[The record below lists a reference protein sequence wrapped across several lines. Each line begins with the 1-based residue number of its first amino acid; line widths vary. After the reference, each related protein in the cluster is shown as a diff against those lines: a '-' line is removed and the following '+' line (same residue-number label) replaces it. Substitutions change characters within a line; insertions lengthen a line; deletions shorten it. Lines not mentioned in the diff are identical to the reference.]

1 MSSALHPSAR
11 VAAFRV
17 LACAGLLLCVSALPL
32 SAQQAGAG
40 TDRLASIEATGSS
53 KFNSDQI
60 VAATGLHVGAQV
72 SRDDLQKVADQLAQ
86 LGVFSNVQY
95 RFATTDAGVKAE
107 YHLTDAATVPVF
119 YDNFPWFKDDEIT
132 AAIKSSGVLFDGS
145 APEHGMVLDAI
156 SDAIAKLLV
165 SHGVNLSVSHTLTT
179 TALGDSHI
187 QLFHAEDSG
196 ITVAGVE
203 FGHGL
208 AQTDHGIQM
217 RLADIIGA
225 PYSRSVFELFE
236 IEQVRPVYLSHAFL
250 NAKLGPSSV
259 RFTAPGSSKVV
270 IIAPIDAGLAYAWN
284 AATWTGNS
292 AVTSAELEKLV
303 TLKTND
309 PADGIK
315 IEAVWQSVRDLY
327 AQRGYLDATLDAV
340 PHIEEFSRRVSFSAS
355 IVEGPQYHMGQ
366 LVLSGLSIEGER
378 RIRAAWSIHPGEVF
392 NEGVYNEFLENGVK
406 AAFSGLPFHYDKIGR
421 FLQKDPKAG
430 IVDVMLDF
438 Q

>member
-1 MSSALHPSAR
+1 M
-11 VAAFRV
+11 
-17 LACAGLLLCVSALPL
+17 
-32 SAQQAGAG
+32 
-40 TDRLASIEATGSS
+40 
-53 KFNSDQI
+53 
-60 VAATGLHVGAQV
+60 AATGIHAGAQV
-72 SRDDLQKVADQLAQ
+72 TRDDLQKTADSLAR
-86 LGVFSNVQY
+86 LGLFSNVRY
-95 RFATTDAGVKAE
+95 RFTSSDAGVKAE
-107 YHLTDAATVPVF
+107 YLVTDATTVPVL

-145 APEHGMVLDAI
+145 APEHGTILDAI

-208 AQTDHGIQM
+208 AQSDRGIQI
-217 RLADIIGA
+217 RLADIVGA

-236 IEQVRPVYLSHAFL
+236 FEQVRPVYLSHAFL

-259 RFTAPGSSKVV
+259 RFTAPGSSKVI
-270 IIAPIDAGLAYAWN
+270 IIAPIDAGLAYAWSG
-284 AATWTGNS
+284 ATWTGNS
-292 AVTSAELEKLV
+292 AVPSAELDRLI
-303 TLKTND
+303 TLKPND
-309 PADGIK
+309 PADGMK
-315 IEAVWQSVRDLY
+315 IEAAWQSVRDVY
-327 AQRGYLDATLDAV
+327 AQRGYLDATLDVA
-340 PHIEEFSRRVSFSAS
+340 PHIEEFPRRVSYSVS
-355 IVEGPQYHMGQ
+355 ISEGPQYHMGQ

-378 RIRAAWSIHPGEVF
+378 RIRAAWGIHPDEVF

-406 AAFSGLPFHYDKIGR
+406 AAFSGLPFHYEKIGR

-430 IVDVMLDF
+430 TVDVMLDF